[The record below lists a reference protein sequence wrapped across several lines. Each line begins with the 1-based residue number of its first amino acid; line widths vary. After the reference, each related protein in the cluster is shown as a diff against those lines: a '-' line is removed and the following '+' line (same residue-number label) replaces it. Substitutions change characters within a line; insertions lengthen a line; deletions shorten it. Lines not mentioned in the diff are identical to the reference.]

1 MTTADETTETRN
13 KAIIRRHFEELWNQG
28 AVEAMADDFAVDNKN
43 FGIRMNMGQFRQIIQ
58 NWRTA
63 FPDLHY
69 TVDTMVAE
77 DDQVVALVTVSGT
90 QQGPLPLRGWAMLPV
105 TGKQFTVKQMH
116 LMRLSDGKVVEH
128 WGVRDDLGMLVQLG
142 HAVPPEQVGEHIAD
156 ALRDQK
162 A

>member
-1 MTTADETTETRN
+1 MTTADETAARN
-13 KAIIRRHFEELWNQG
+13 KAIIRRHFEEFWNQG
-28 AVEAMADDFAVDNKN
+28 AVEAMADDFAADSRN
-43 FGIRMNMGQFRQIIQ
+43 FGIRMDADQMRRIVQ

-69 TVDTMVAE
+69 TVDTLIAE
-77 DDQVVALVTVSGT
+77 DDQIVAFCTLSGT
-90 QQGPLPLRGWAMLPV
+90 QQGPLPLRGWAMLPA

-116 LMRLSDGKVVEH
+116 LMRLRDGKVAEH

-156 ALRDQK
+156 VLRDQK
-162 A
+162 G